1 MVYQLL
7 LLSSFQT
14 WRKVRAFFDEFRDKI
29 CVPSREKNSISLL
42 LLNMMCNSLTDRISV
57 QKDPVLVRFIV
68 SLL

>member
-1 MVYQLL
+1 MNSVIKFVFL
-7 LLSSFQT
+7 
-14 WRKVRAFFDEFRDKI
+14 
-29 CVPSREKNSISLL
+29 REKKNSISFL